1 MLFQTPIFTSAS
13 FSGSITGDGSGL
25 TGVVSSSY
33 ALTASYAENAGGGAG
48 FPFVGQADITGS
60 LTVVGA
66 ITGSVAGNIIPF
78 YFANQSDFPSAAS
91 FHGAVAH
98 SHADAAMY
106 YAHGGV
112 WLKLKNDD
120 GIYSGSFEGD
130 GSQLT
135 GLTTDV
141 VETTTV
147 VDTFTNAPSHSV
159 AHNFGTKNVIISV
172 YEGDTVFIPNSIV
185 TTDNNTVDIVFGSN
199 ITGRVVVAK
208 GGHFVSGSLFEHTT
222 VVDNFSVT
230 GSHTVTHAF
239 NTKNVIVQVYDNN
252 DNVISPSNIK
262 TVDVNT
268 VKVSFST
275 SETGRVV
282 VAKGGHKVTGIQL
295 ATSASY
301 ATTASYI
308 QASGVDGTV
317 ANATTASFASTISN
331 TITGSITTQVDNQNA
346 SSGSIS
352 FWQGSQTEY
361 DAISSSADPNTV
373 YFVT

>member
-1 MLFQTPIFTSAS
+1 MLFQTPTFTSAS
-13 FSGSITGDGSGL
+13 FSGSISGDGSGL

-135 GLTTDV
+135 GIIADV

-159 AHNFGTKNVIISV
+159 VHNFGTKNVIISV

-185 TTDNNTVDIVFGSN
+185 TTGNNTVDIVFGSN

-208 GGHFVSGSLFEHTT
+208 GGHIISGSLS
-222 VVDNFSVT
+222 N
-230 GSHTVTHAF
+230 A
-239 NTKNVIVQVYDNN
+239 
-252 DNVISPSNIK
+252 ISS
-262 TVDVNT
+262 
-268 VKVSFST
+268 
-275 SETGRVV
+275 
-282 VAKGGHKVTGIQL
+282 
-295 ATSASY
+295 SY

-331 TITGSITTQVDNQNA
+331 TITGSITTQVDNQNTN
-346 SSGSIS
+346 SGSLS

-361 DAISSSADPNTV
+361 DALGSYDQSTV
-373 YFVT
+373 YFIV